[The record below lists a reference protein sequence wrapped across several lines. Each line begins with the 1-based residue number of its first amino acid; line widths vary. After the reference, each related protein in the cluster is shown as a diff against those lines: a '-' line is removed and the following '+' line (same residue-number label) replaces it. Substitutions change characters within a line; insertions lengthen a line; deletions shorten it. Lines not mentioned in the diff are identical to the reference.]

1 MHMKLPHN
9 ELKSNSKLWSRMAQ
23 QNAVQQ
29 TPFWYNF
36 LLICLKPLYR
46 WKIKQR
52 AESDALFQ
60 QECIER
66 FGPFQTPKNLH
77 TIWFHVVSIGETNA
91 AQPLIEHYLKLGH
104 PVLVTNTTKT
114 GQARAKS
121 LFLKAPYLALFQAVY
136 LPVDQKPL
144 LKQFFDLYQPK
155 LLALVETEIW
165 PNLIAQ
171 AKQQQIPC
179 ILLNA
184 RLSEKSAKGYAKV
197 SRLTQAML
205 QQLTWMLT
213 QDQATQQR
221 YVDLGLEKAKSQVV
235 GNIKFDI
242 SAPNSFIEQAEQ
254 LKQEWQLEKRQII
267 TLASTHAP
275 EEEQLLKQL
284 QTHLNS
290 NPDLLCMV
298 VPRHPER
305 FDEVYK
311 ICQSLNLNTQRRSLK
326 QPIQIDTQVFLA
338 DSMGEM
344 WLWYALSQA
353 CFVGGSLNEPGGGH
367 NILEPMVLN
376 IPTVI
381 GPRYFNFQSIVDEFV
396 AAQGILIGENAA
408 QVAQQL
414 LSCLDDPLQTQQQ
427 VAHAQQVLQRNKG
440 SLQKHI
446 QLLDHYLQQTASS

>member
-1 MHMKLPHN
+1 
-9 ELKSNSKLWSRMAQ
+9 MAQ
-23 QNAVQQ
+23 NTAAQQ
-29 TPFWYNF
+29 TPFWYNV
-36 LLICLKPLYR
+36 LLACIKPLYR

-66 FGPFQTPKNLH
+66 FGPFQSPKNLG
-77 TIWFHVVSIGETNA
+77 TIWFHAVSVGETNA

-121 LFLKAPYLALFQAVY
+121 LFLKTPYLDLFQAVY
-136 LPVDQKPL
+136 LPVDQKAL
-144 LKQFFDLYQPK
+144 LKQFFNLYQPK

-171 AKQQQIPC
+171 AQQQQIPC

-184 RLSEKSAKGYAKV
+184 RLSEKSAKGYGKV
-197 SRLTQAML
+197 RRLTQPML
-205 QQLTWMLT
+205 QQLTWLLA
-213 QDQATQQR
+213 QDVATQQR
-221 YVDLGLEKAKSQVV
+221 YVALGLDQAKSQVV

-242 SAPNSFIEQAEQ
+242 AAPEHFVVQAQQ
-254 LKQEWQLEKRQII
+254 LRQAWHLGDRQII

-275 EEEQLLKQL
+275 EEQSLLKQL
-284 QTHLNS
+284 QPHLNS
-290 NPDLLCMV
+290 NPNLLCIV

-305 FDEVYK
+305 FDEVYQV
-311 ICQSLNLNTQRRSLK
+311 CQSLNLKTQRRSLQ
-326 QPIQIDTQVFLA
+326 QPIQADTQVFLA

-376 IPTVI
+376 VPTVI
-381 GPRYFNFQSIVDEFV
+381 GPRYFNFQTIVDEFV
-396 AAQGILIGENAA
+396 AQQGILIGEDTA
-408 QVAQQL
+408 QVGQQL
-414 LSCLDDPLQTQQQ
+414 LACLGDNAQTQQLVQ
-427 VAHAQQVLQRNKG
+427 QAQRVLQANKG
-440 SLQKHI
+440 SLQQHI
-446 QLLDHYLQQTASS
+446 QCLDHYLQQTALS

>member
-1 MHMKLPHN
+1 M
-9 ELKSNSKLWSRMAQ
+9 LKSNCKSWSRIAQ
-23 QNAVQQ
+23 HNAVHQ

-36 LLICLKPLYR
+36 LLVCLKPLYR
-46 WKIKQR
+46 WKIRQR
-52 AESDALFQ
+52 AESDALYQ
-60 QECIER
+60 QECLER
-66 FGPFQTPKNLH
+66 FGPFQPPKNLN
-77 TIWFHVVSIGETNA
+77 TIWFHVVSVGETNA

-104 PVLVTNTTKT
+104 SVLVTNTTKT

-121 LFLKAPYLALFQAVY
+121 LFYEKYSTLFQAVY

-144 LKQFFDLYQPK
+144 LKQFFELYQPK
-155 LLALVETEIW
+155 ILALVETEIW

-171 AKQQQIPC
+171 AKQKQIPC

-184 RLSEKSAKGYAKV
+184 RLSEKSAKGYDKV
-197 SRLTQAML
+197 RRLTQPML
-205 QQLTWMLT
+205 QQLTWLLA
-213 QDQATQQR
+213 QDIATQQR
-221 YVDLGLEKAKSQVV
+221 YVDLGLDQSKSQVV

-242 SAPNSFIEQAEQ
+242 SAPTSFIEQAEQ

-284 QTHLNS
+284 QPHLNS
-290 NPDLLCMV
+290 NPDLLCIV

-326 QPIQIDTQVFLA
+326 KPIQIDTQVFLA

>member
-1 MHMKLPHN
+1 
-9 ELKSNSKLWSRMAQ
+9 MAQ
-23 QNAVQQ
+23 SNAVRQ

-36 LLICLKPLYR
+36 LLTCLKPLYR

-52 AESDALFQ
+52 AETLQQFE
-60 QECIER
+60 QECLER
-66 FGPFQTPKNLH
+66 FGPFQPPKNLH
-77 TIWFHVVSIGETNA
+77 TIWFHVVSVGETNA

-121 LFLKAPYLALFQAVY
+121 LFLKEPYLNLFQAVY
-136 LPVDQKPL
+136 LPVDQKFL

-165 PNLIAQ
+165 PNLIAET
-171 AKQQQIPC
+171 KQQQIPC

-184 RLSEKSAKGYAKV
+184 RLSEKSAKGYGKV
-197 SRLTQAML
+197 RRLTQPML
-205 QQLTWMLT
+205 QQLTWMLA
-213 QDQATQQR
+213 QDDATQQR
-221 YVDLGLEKAKSQVV
+221 YIDLGLDPNRSMVV

-242 SAPNSFIEQAEQ
+242 TAPSSFIEQAQQ
-254 LKQEWQLEKRQII
+254 LKQDWQLADRQIVV
-267 TLASTHAP
+267 LASTHAP
-275 EEEQLLKQL
+275 EEESLLKQL
-284 QTHLNS
+284 QSHLNS
-290 NPDLLCMV
+290 NPKLLCIV

-311 ICQSLNLNTQRRSLK
+311 VCQSLNLNTQRRSLK
-326 QPIQIDTQVFLA
+326 QPIQVNTQVFLA

-367 NILEPMVLN
+367 NILEPMVLDV
-376 IPTVI
+376 PTII
-381 GPRYFNFQSIVDEFV
+381 GPRYFNFQSIVEEFV
-396 AAQGILIGENAA
+396 TEHGILVGENAE

-414 LSCLDDPLQTQQQ
+414 LSCLDDLSQSQQLIRQ
-427 VAHAQQVLQRNKG
+427 AELVLQRNKG

-446 QLLDHYLQQTASS
+446 QLIDHYLEQKNLS

>member
-1 MHMKLPHN
+1 
-9 ELKSNSKLWSRMAQ
+9 MAQ
-23 QNAVQQ
+23 NTATQQ

-36 LLICLKPLYR
+36 LLACIKPLYR

-66 FGPFQTPKNLH
+66 FGPFQPPKNLGA
-77 TIWFHVVSIGETNA
+77 IWFHAVSVGETNA

-121 LFLKAPYLALFQAVY
+121 LFLKAPYLDLFQAVY
-136 LPVDQKPL
+136 LPVDQKAL
-144 LKQFFDLYQPK
+144 LKQFFNLYQPR

-165 PNLIAQ
+165 PNLIAEAQ
-171 AKQQQIPC
+171 QQQIPC

-184 RLSEKSAKGYAKV
+184 RLSEKSAKGYGKV
-197 SRLTQAML
+197 RRLTQPML
-205 QQLTWMLT
+205 QQITWLLA
-213 QDQATQQR
+213 QDVATQQR
-221 YVDLGLEKAKSQVV
+221 YVELGLEQAKSQVV

-242 SAPNSFIEQAEQ
+242 SAPEQYLQQAQQ
-254 LKQEWQLEKRQII
+254 LKQDWHLADRQII

-275 EEEQLLKQL
+275 EEQSLLKQL
-284 QTHLNS
+284 QSHLNS
-290 NPDLLCMV
+290 NPALLCIV

-305 FDEVYK
+305 FDEVYQV
-311 ICQSLNLNTQRRSLK
+311 CQSLNLKTQRRSL
-326 QPIQIDTQVFLA
+326 QQSIQEDTQVFLA

-376 IPTVI
+376 VPTVI
-381 GPRYFNFQSIVDEFV
+381 GPRYFNFQTIVDEFV
-396 AAQGILIGENAA
+396 AQQGILIGEDAA
-408 QVAQQL
+408 QVGQQL
-414 LSCLDDPLQTQQQ
+414 LACLEDDAQTQQLVTQ
-427 VAHAQQVLQRNKG
+427 AQRVLQTNKG
-440 SLQKHI
+440 SLQQHI
-446 QLLDHYLQQTASS
+446 QCLDHYLQQTALS

>member
-1 MHMKLPHN
+1 
-9 ELKSNSKLWSRMAQ
+9 MAQ
-23 QNAVQQ
+23 EIAVQQ

-36 LLICLKPLYR
+36 LLACLKPLYR

-66 FGPFQTPKNLH
+66 FGPFQPPKNLN
-77 TIWFHVVSIGETNA
+77 TIWFHVVSVGETNA

-104 PVLVTNTTKT
+104 SVLVTNTTKT

-121 LFLKAPYLALFQAVY
+121 LFSEKYPTLFQAVY

-144 LKQFFDLYQPK
+144 LKQFFELYQPK

-171 AKQQQIPC
+171 AKQKQIPC

-184 RLSEKSAKGYAKV
+184 RLSEKSAKGYDKV
-197 SRLTQAML
+197 RRLTQPML
-205 QQLTWMLT
+205 QQLTWLLA
-213 QDQATQQR
+213 QDIATQQR
-221 YVDLGLEKAKSQVV
+221 YVDLGLDQSKSQVV

-242 SAPNSFIEQAEQ
+242 SAPTSFIEQAEQ

-284 QTHLNS
+284 QPHLNS

-326 QPIQIDTQVFLA
+326 QSIQIDTQVFLA

-414 LSCLDDPLQTQQQ
+414 LSCLDDPVQTQQQ

-440 SLQKHI
+440 SLKKHI

>member
-1 MHMKLPHN
+1 
-9 ELKSNSKLWSRMAQ
+9 MAQ
-23 QNAVQQ
+23 EIAVQQ

-36 LLICLKPLYR
+36 LLVCLKPLYR
-46 WKIKQR
+46 WKIRQR
-52 AESDALFQ
+52 AESDALYQ
-60 QECIER
+60 QECLER
-66 FGPFQTPKNLH
+66 FGPFQPPKNLN
-77 TIWFHVVSIGETNA
+77 TIWFHVVSVGETNA

-104 PVLVTNTTKT
+104 SVLVTNTTKT

-121 LFLKAPYLALFQAVY
+121 LFYEKYSTLFQAVY

-144 LKQFFDLYQPK
+144 LKQFFELYQPK
-155 LLALVETEIW
+155 ILALVETEIW

-171 AKQQQIPC
+171 AKQKQIPC

-184 RLSEKSAKGYAKV
+184 RLSEKSAKGYDKV
-197 SRLTQAML
+197 RRLTQPML
-205 QQLTWMLT
+205 QQLTWLLA
-213 QDQATQQR
+213 QDITTQQR
-221 YVDLGLEKAKSQVV
+221 YVDLGLDQSKSQVV

-326 QPIQIDTQVFLA
+326 QPIQTDTQVFLA

>member
-1 MHMKLPHN
+1 
-9 ELKSNSKLWSRMAQ
+9 MAQ
-23 QNAVQQ
+23 HNAVQQ

-36 LLICLKPLYR
+36 LLVCLKPLYR
-46 WKIKQR
+46 WKIRQR
-52 AESDALFQ
+52 AESDALYQ
-60 QECIER
+60 QECLER
-66 FGPFQTPKNLH
+66 FGPFQPPKNLN
-77 TIWFHVVSIGETNA
+77 TIWFHVVSVGETNA

-104 PVLVTNTTKT
+104 SVLVTNTTKT

-121 LFLKAPYLALFQAVY
+121 LFYEKYSTLFQAVY

-144 LKQFFDLYQPK
+144 LKQFFELYQPK

-171 AKQQQIPC
+171 AKQKQIPC

-184 RLSEKSAKGYAKV
+184 RLSEKSAKGYDKV
-197 SRLTQAML
+197 RRLTQPML
-205 QQLTWMLT
+205 QQLTWLLA
-213 QDQATQQR
+213 QDITTQQR
-221 YVDLGLEKAKSQVV
+221 YVGLGLDQSKSQVV

-242 SAPNSFIEQAEQ
+242 SAPTCFIEQAEQ

-290 NPDLLCMV
+290 NPDLLCIV

>member
-1 MHMKLPHN
+1 
-9 ELKSNSKLWSRMAQ
+9 MAQ

-36 LLICLKPLYR
+36 LLTCIKPLYR

-52 AESDALFQ
+52 AETDALFQ
-60 QECIER
+60 HECIER
-66 FGPFQTPKNLH
+66 FGPFQTPKNLR
-77 TIWFHVVSIGETNA
+77 TIWFHAVSVGETNA

-121 LFLKAPYLALFQAVY
+121 LFLKAPYLDLFQAVY
-136 LPVDQKPL
+136 LPVDQKAL
-144 LKQFFDLYQPK
+144 LKQFFNLYQPR

-184 RLSEKSAKGYAKV
+184 RLSEKSAKGYGKV
-197 SRLTQAML
+197 RRLTQPML
-205 QQLTWMLT
+205 QQLTWMLA
-213 QDQATQQR
+213 QDAATQQR
-221 YVDLGLEKAKSQVV
+221 YVDLGLDQAKSQVV

-242 SAPNSFIEQAEQ
+242 SAPQQYLQQAQQ
-254 LKQEWQLEKRQII
+254 LKQDWQLADRQII
-267 TLASTHAP
+267 SLASTHAP
-275 EEEQLLKQL
+275 EEESLLKQL
-284 QTHLNS
+284 QPHLNS
-290 NPDLLCMV
+290 NPNLLCIV

-305 FDEVYK
+305 FDEVYQV
-311 ICQSLNLNTQRRSLK
+311 CQSLNLKTQRRSLQ
-326 QPIQIDTQVFLA
+326 QPIQADTQVFLA

-376 IPTVI
+376 VPTVI
-381 GPRYFNFQSIVDEFV
+381 GPRYFNFQTIVDEFV
-396 AAQGILIGENAA
+396 AQQGILIGEDAA
-408 QVAQQL
+408 QVGQQL
-414 LSCLDDPLQTQQQ
+414 LACLDHAAQTQQLIQ
-427 VAHAQQVLQRNKG
+427 QAQLVLQRNKG

-446 QLLDHYLQQTASS
+446 QLLDHYLQQTVSS

>member
-1 MHMKLPHN
+1 
-9 ELKSNSKLWSRMAQ
+9 MAQ
-23 QNAVQQ
+23 EIAVQQ

-36 LLICLKPLYR
+36 LLVCLKPLYR
-46 WKIKQR
+46 WKIRQR
-52 AESDALFQ
+52 AESDALYQ
-60 QECIER
+60 QECLER
-66 FGPFQTPKNLH
+66 FGPFQPPKNLN
-77 TIWFHVVSIGETNA
+77 TIWFHVVSVGETNA

-104 PVLVTNTTKT
+104 SVLVTNTTKT

-121 LFLKAPYLALFQAVY
+121 LFYEKYSTLFQAVY

-144 LKQFFDLYQPK
+144 LKQFFELYQPK
-155 LLALVETEIW
+155 LLVLVETEIW

-171 AKQQQIPC
+171 AKQKQIPC

-184 RLSEKSAKGYAKV
+184 RLSEKSAKGYDKV
-197 SRLTQAML
+197 RRLTQPML
-205 QQLTWMLT
+205 QQLTWLLA
-213 QDQATQQR
+213 QDIATQQR
-221 YVDLGLEKAKSQVV
+221 YVDLGLDQSKSQVV

-242 SAPNSFIEQAEQ
+242 SAPTSFIEQAEQ

-284 QTHLNS
+284 QPHLNS